1 MTHFVPFVLVV
12 LCSSTGALRILE
24 RKDYDGEEV
33 SSPVEECLNEEGE
46 AKSTEFIRGQ
56 LSVSDRDACSGHS
69 YERSCL
75 ESAIPL
81 SASYTRIKACFRC
94 CVYFWTEEW
103 DLSENMRY
111 WERMGFLHSE
121 NNVHRIFEHN
131 QTEVLLTP
139 NSLMKFAHVALTED
153 LYHPTLPDVEYN
165 SVVDVGG
172 HLEIDPRHGQ
182 RPCVKKHAGRCD
194 VKDGSVIFCR
204 TFDDASKLFK
214 NTSSWATLGK
224 NVSVLFSGDQAI
236 HPGEDVAG
244 QVAEKGLR
252 MFQHNARTQNIDFP
266 IVGNTLHPVGSL
278 MFPVGMSPAADP
290 EATDAFLTKYRRGP
304 TEKTRLLFCGGIN
317 VERESEPIR
326 KYRGK
331 VVSSVN
337 HRFNC
342 MIEGYLDADHYF
354 GNISTSKFALSPRG
368 GGLNCYRT
376 WEILAVGTIPVI
388 EYQANDELYSGLPVV
403 QVKDW
408 NDVTP
413 DFLGREWSRIMSA
426 QRAGLISESHAK
438 AFLPYWLSVIYGNA
452 AAMT

>member
-1 MTHFVPFVLVV
+1 MKNFVAFVLVV
-12 LCSSTGALRILE
+12 LCSLTGALRYV
-24 RKDYDGEEV
+24 REEF
-33 SSPVEECLNEEGE
+33 SSPVEECLNEEEEGE
-46 AKSTEFIRGQ
+46 AKSTEFVRGQ
-56 LSVSDRDACSGHS
+56 LSTSDRDACSGHS
-69 YERSCL
+69 YERGCL

-94 CVYFWTEEW
+94 CVYFWTEKW
-103 DLSENMRY
+103 DLSENMGY
-111 WERMGFLHSE
+111 WKRMGFLHSG

-131 QTEVLLTP
+131 QTEVLLTA
-139 NSLMKFAHVALTED
+139 NSLMKFAHVALTAD
-153 LYHPTLPDVEYN
+153 LYHPTLPDVGDN

-194 VKDGSVIFCR
+194 VKDGGVIFCH
-204 TFDDASKLFK
+204 TFDNAPKLFK
-214 NTSSWATLGK
+214 NASSWASLGK
-224 NVSVLFSGDQAI
+224 NISVLFVGDQAI
-236 HPGEDVAG
+236 NPGEDVAG

-252 MFQHNARTQNIDFP
+252 MFQHNARTQNMDFP
-266 IVGNTLHPVGSL
+266 IVGNTLHPVDGL
-278 MFPVGMSPAADP
+278 MFPVGMSPATSP
-290 EATDAFLTKYRRGP
+290 EASGDFLTRYRRGP
-304 TEKTRLLFCGGIN
+304 AEKTRLLFCGGIN
-317 VERESEPIR
+317 IATKSEPIR
-326 KYRGK
+326 NYRGK

-342 MIEGYLDADHYF
+342 KIEDNLEPENYF

-388 EYQANDELYSGLPVV
+388 EYHPANDNLYSGLPVV
-403 QVKDW
+403 QVTDW

-426 QRAGLISESHAK
+426 QRAGQFSPSHAK
-438 AFLPYWLSVIYGNA
+438 AFLPYWLSIIYGNA
-452 AAMT
+452 TGMT